1 MKGDLDVGLMIIGGL
16 AMMAIGVLVVIL
28 WALWRERHK

>member
-1 MKGDLDVGLMIIGGL
+1 MIDVLLGLVLMVLGVGG
-16 AMMAIGVLVVIL
+16 VIL